1 MRANFEDAYRE
12 LAPAAARLL
21 RLLSLPPGDDIGP
34 AAAAALADMPESQA
48 RGLLETLAAHGLVAA
63 SGDRFRLPGPV
74 LGFARERAEHEETED
89 GRNAALRRL
98 LDHCLAQPPG
108 AAEPGDLGA
117 ALLDRE
123 RWSEAAEVLGERLTE
138 AEDEAAR
145 ARVLAAL
152 GDAYLRAHRPVAAIN
167 FFGQALDIMRRRG
180 EVGEQAGIFVH
191 IADAARERGDHAAEG
206 AALGRAAVLA
216 LEDGAS

>member
-1 MRANFEDAYRE
+1 MRANCEDAYRE

-34 AAAAALADMPESQA
+34 AAAAALAGIPESQA
-48 RGLLETLAAHGLVAA
+48 RGLLETLAAHGLVVA

-89 GRNAALRRL
+89 SRNAALRRL
-98 LDHCLAQPPG
+98 LDHCLAHG
-108 AAEPGDLGA
+108 DLGAEPGDLGA

-123 RWSEAAEVLGERLTE
+123 RWSEVAEVLGERLTE
-138 AEDEAAR
+138 AEDEEAR
-145 ARVLAAL
+145 ARVLTGL

-167 FFGQALDIMRRRG
+167 FYGQALDILRRRG
-180 EVGEQAGIFVH
+180 EVGDQAYMYVH
-191 IADAARERGDHAAEG
+191 IADAARERGDQAAEG
-206 AALGRAAVLA
+206 AALGRAAALA
-216 LEDGAS
+216 LEDGGS